1 MNEPLWDFMPPPSSD
16 LQIEVPRLGS
26 RLSNKR
32 IALILSG
39 SIAAYRSPDLIR
51 DLRRE
56 GAEVQV
62 FATADALRY
71 VAQEALEWTSLN
83 PVLTESS
90 PNAEHLSDNSPF
102 SAYLVAPATYNLL
115 NKFAWGIAD
124 DLPTACLPPW
134 CAEHAK
140 TPILLFPPCMV
151 LRITRFCRNPA
162 AVA

>member
-16 LQIEVPRLGS
+16 LQDREVARRSS

-71 VAQEALEWTSLN
+71 VAQETLEWTS
-83 PVLTESS
+83 S
-90 PNAEHLSDNSPF
+90 
-102 SAYLVAPATYNLL
+102 
-115 NKFAWGIAD
+115 
-124 DLPTACLPPW
+124 
-134 CAEHAK
+134 
-140 TPILLFPPCMV
+140 TPC
-151 LRITRFCRNPA
+151 
-162 AVA
+162 

>member
-1 MNEPLWDFMPPPSSD
+1 MRYLDVAVD
-16 LQIEVPRLGS
+16 
-26 RLSNKR
+26 LSNKR

-39 SIAAYRSPDLIR
+39 SIAAYRSPDLVR

-71 VAQEALEWTSLN
+71 VAQETLEWTSLN

-90 PNAEHLSDNSPF
+90 PNAEHFVDNSPF

-115 NKFAWGIAD
+115 NKFAWHCRR
-124 DLPTACLPPW
+124 PTHSTACLCPQ
-134 CAEHAK
+134 
-140 TPILLFPPCMV
+140 
-151 LRITRFCRNPA
+151 
-162 AVA
+162 VALSMR